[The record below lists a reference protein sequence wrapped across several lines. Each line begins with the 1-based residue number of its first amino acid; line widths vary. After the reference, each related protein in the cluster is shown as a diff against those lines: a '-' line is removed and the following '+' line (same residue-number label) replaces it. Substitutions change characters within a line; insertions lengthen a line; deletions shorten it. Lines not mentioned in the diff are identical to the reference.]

1 MPASS
6 LGLLIRQSAGLSG
19 QLPCRREDLRLW
31 FSDVPA
37 ELEVAKVHC
46 QACPVRIACLAGAL
60 ERREPYGVWGGEI
73 FERGTITAHKRP
85 RGRPP
90 RTARSPACIR

>member
-6 LGLLIRQSAGLSG
+6 LGLLIRQSAGLTG

-37 ELEVAKVHC
+37 ELELAKAHC
-46 QACPVRIACLAGAL
+46 QSC
-60 ERREPYGVWGGEI
+60 
-73 FERGTITAHKRP
+73 
-85 RGRPP
+85 
-90 RTARSPACIR
+90 PACIR